1 MAAPPP
7 PPPAPAPPA
16 APPVQQQG
24 VPPTP
29 AQRSGCGRGCGFG
42 CGGCLIAAVLVVVL
56 VLGGGYWF
64 FVVQASAAV
73 DAPATLVV
81 INQPVTVNGHPGIPG
96 ESLNPGDTVATQEGG
111 HALVQFA
118 DGSFV
123 RLSPNTTA
131 QVTSAQLQK
140 DGRLKSAGLAD
151 KVGRVFADVQ
161 HLASGATFQVSG
173 HAVTAVVR
181 GTQFEVLVRPDGTNR
196 IWVFVGT
203 VTVNG
208 RTSATLT
215 AGQEI
220 DADASGNLTNRRA
233 NQFDNT
239 DAFPM
244 TAQCSAAAIAGNTS
258 GTVQAS
264 AGGVLSNG
272 QSAEDDYSSPGG
284 NLTVVLCYPGSL
296 MSVTLVDPLGAQHTR
311 QGPPPLAIR
320 LPNAPPGR
328 YRAVVH
334 ALNVPAGGEAYSVA
348 FATDASCTP
357 GNIDDGTI
365 VRWTL
370 SNTQISNAIATAGS
384 TGVTLQVQGTSSNS
398 ATLVYYS
405 NLGGVSIS
413 WTIAFYAATPNL
425 GVVLTQATVQNIN
438 VTTQLVSQLTS
449 YAHNSISSLPSGFI
463 VDRVYSCT
471 SPSGDGLMVIEGHR

>member
-1 MAAPPP
+1 MAVQQPP
-7 PPPAPAPPA
+7 PPPAPPAA
-16 APPVQQQG
+16 APPGQQQA

-29 AQRSGCGRGCGFG
+29 GQRSGCGRGCGFG
-42 CGGCLIAAVLVVVL
+42 CGGCLVAAILVVLL
-56 VLGGGYWF
+56 VFGGGYWF

-73 DAPATLVV
+73 NAPATLVV
-81 INQPVTVNGHPGIPG
+81 INQPVTVDGHPGIPG
-96 ESLNPGDTVATQEGG
+96 ESLNPGDTVATQDGG
-111 HALVQFA
+111 HAIVQFA

-140 DGRLKSAGLAD
+140 DGRLKSAGLRD
-151 KVGRVFADVQ
+151 NVGRVFADVQ

-173 HAVTAVVR
+173 HSVTATVR
-181 GTQFEVLVRPDGTNR
+181 GTQFEVLVNPDGTSR

-203 VTVNG
+203 VTVTG

-220 DADASGNLTNRRA
+220 DADANGNLSNRRS
-233 NQFDNT
+233 NQFDKT
-239 DAFPM
+239 DAFPL
-244 TAQCSAAAIAGNTS
+244 TARCSAAAVAGNTS
-258 GTVQAS
+258 GTMQAS
-264 AGGVLSNG
+264 AGRVLTNG
-272 QSAEDDYSSPGG
+272 QTAEDDYSSPGG

-296 MSVTLVDPLGAQHTR
+296 MSLTLVDPLGRQYTR
-311 QGPPPLAIR
+311 QGPPPVTLKI
-320 LPNAPPGR
+320 PNAPPGR
-328 YRAVVH
+328 YRATVRAV
-334 ALNVPAGGEAYSVA
+334 NVTEGGEAYSIA
-348 FATDASCTP
+348 FATDAACTP
-357 GNIDDGTI
+357 GNVDDGTT

-370 SNTQISNAIATAGS
+370 SNTQIANAIAGAGS
-384 TGVTLQVQGTSSNS
+384 TGVTLQVQGTSPNS

-405 NLGGVSIS
+405 DLGGLPIS

-425 GVVLTQATVQNIN
+425 GVVITQATVRNIN

-449 YAHNSISSLPSGFI
+449 LAHNSISSLPSGFI

-471 SPSGDGLMVIEGHR
+471 AANGDGLMVIEGHR

>member
-1 MAAPPP
+1 MAVQPPPSPAPPP
-7 PPPAPAPPA
+7 A
-16 APPVQQQG
+16 VQQQAP
-24 VPPTP
+24 PPTP

-42 CGGCLIAAVLVVVL
+42 CGGCLLAVVLAGLL

-64 FVVQASAAV
+64 FVVQASAAI

-96 ESLNPGDTVATQEGG
+96 ESLNPGDTVATQDGG

-140 DGRLKSAGLAD
+140 NGRLKSAGLAD

-173 HAVTAVVR
+173 HSVAAVVR

-196 IWVFVGT
+196 IWVFAGT

-220 DADASGNLTNRRA
+220 DADANGDLTNRRS
-233 NQFDNT
+233 NQFDHT

-244 TAQCSAAAIAGNTS
+244 TAQCSAAAVAGNTS

-264 AGGVLSNG
+264 AGGVLANG
-272 QSAEDDYSSPGG
+272 QSAEEDYSSPGG

-296 MSVTLVDPLGAQHTR
+296 MSVTVTDPLGTQYTR
-311 QGPPPLAIR
+311 QGPPPVTFT
-320 LPNAPPGR
+320 LPGAPPGR
-328 YRAVVH
+328 YRAVVR

-348 FATDASCTP
+348 FATDAACTP
-357 GNIDDGTI
+357 GNVDDGTI

-370 SNTQISNAIATAGS
+370 SNTQISNAIASAGS
-384 TGVTLQVQGTSSNS
+384 TGVTLQVQGTSPNS

-405 NLGGVSIS
+405 DLGGLSIS

-425 GVVLTQATVQNIN
+425 GVILTQATVQNIN
-438 VTTQLVSQLTS
+438 VTTELVSQLTS
-449 YAHNSISSLPSGFI
+449 YAHNSVSSLPSGFI

-471 SPSGDGLMVIEGHR
+471 GPGGDGLMVIEGHH